1 MTTVLERLT
10 EGRERIAHGYSK
22 GDYEKVVCGRQCFCS
37 LGAVGLHYDGSGV
50 AEQCAVALYNA
61 LPDEWRVMW
70 GPRTLENFEKRVRVV
85 RFNDHQETKKADVLA
100 LFDRAIASVS

>member
-10 EGRERIAHGYSK
+10 KGRERIAHGYSK

-37 LGAVGLHYDGSGV
+37 LGAIGLHIDGTGV
-50 AEQCAVALYNA
+50 ADQCAVALFNA
-61 LPDEWRVMW
+61 LPDEWRIVR
-70 GPRTLENFEKRVRVV
+70 GPQTLEKQVRVV
-85 RFNDHQETKKADVLA
+85 RFNDHKETKKADVLA